1 MIDMNMDGAINSN
14 QPMDLVNN
22 LSTSTHHNDVKIWF
36 KAARV
41 QDFPEN
47 GGACVRYKDLQ
58 VAVFNF
64 SRRNEWYACQNLCPH
79 KMQMV
84 LSRGMIGS
92 HLGEPKIA
100 CPFHKKTFSLKTGEC
115 LNAEECNI
123 TVYPVRVEN
132 GYVHIGFTACPSP
145 PEISHTIIC

>member
-1 MIDMNMDGAINSN
+1 MMDGVTNSN
-14 QPMDLVNN
+14 LAKHVSPMDLVNN
-22 LSTSTHHNDVKIWF
+22 ISNQHNNIKVWF

-47 GGACVRYKDLQ
+47 GGACVKYKDLQ

-64 SRRNEWYACQNLCPH
+64 SRRNEWYACQNMCPH

-84 LSRGMIGS
+84 LARGMIGS
-92 HLGEPKIA
+92 VQGEPKIA
-100 CPFHKKTFSLKTGEC
+100 CPFHKRTFSLKTGEC

-123 TVYPVRVEN
+123 TVYPVRIEN
-132 GYVHIGFTACPSP
+132 GYVHIGFTA
-145 PEISHTIIC
+145 

>member
-1 MIDMNMDGAINSN
+1 MDGVINSN
-14 QPMDLVNN
+14 LAKPLLTMDLVNN
-22 LSTSTHHNDVKIWF
+22 ASTQHNEIKVWF

-47 GGACVRYKDLQ
+47 GGACVKYKDLQ

-64 SRRNEWYACQNLCPH
+64 SRRNEWYACQNMCPH

-92 HLGEPKIA
+92 QQGEPKIA

-123 TVYPVRVEN
+123 TVYPIRIEN
-132 GYVHIGFTACPSP
+132 GYVHIGFKA
-145 PEISHTIIC
+145 